1 MVSVTFPIEIGDLK
15 LTPELQVWTERDFS
29 VVDVDIA
36 DLGDITYRG
45 VPIEGYKNWDKFKE
59 FHLDMGIDW
68 QKLIDDEISKHVDPE
83 KLTVILKKKVGNI

>member
-1 MVSVTFPIEIGDLK
+1 MVSVTLPIEIGDLK
-15 LTPELQVWTERDFS
+15 CTPELQVWTGRDFS

-45 VPIEGYKNWDKFKE
+45 VPIDGYQNWGKFKE
-59 FHLDMGIDW
+59 FHLEMGIDW
-68 QKLIDDEISKHVDPE
+68 SKLINDEISKYVDPE